1 MKKIAVIGSGFAG
14 LTSAIELASLG
25 HHVTVFE
32 KNSMVGGRARK
43 FQSNGFTFDMGPS
56 WYWMPD
62 VFDKFFAR
70 HGKKVEHYY
79 KLLKLDPGFS
89 VVYGKDNTI
98 NVPASFDELVALFED
113 IEKGSGT
120 KLKKFLKK
128 AEVKYKIGMDSLV
141 YKPSHSIFEFIN
153 LKVLIGVLHLNVFS
167 NFRSYVKKYF
177 SDSRLTRLMEF
188 PVLFLGATPQNT
200 PALYSLM
207 NYSAFSQGTFYP
219 MGGFHEII
227 LGLSKLAKEKGV
239 VINCNSNVDKINV
252 VNRKA
257 NEIIVNGEKL
267 LFDGVIAAAD
277 YNHVEQKLL
286 DKPFRNYSPEYWENR
301 EMSPS
306 SLLFYVGIDKRLNN
320 LQHHNLFFDTD
331 FDQHANEIYDNPQ
344 WPKNPLFYLSCP
356 SITDSSLAP
365 EGNENLMFLIPLA
378 PGLEDTN
385 EMREKYFD
393 IVLKRLKD
401 LTGNDIQKN
410 IIFKKSYCVNDFE
423 NDYNSFKGNAY
434 GLANTL
440 KQTAVLKPRMRNKK
454 VKNLYYAGQLTVP
467 GPGVPPSI
475 ISGQI
480 AAIEIDKYLNKLP

>member
-25 HHVTVFE
+25 YKVTVLE
-32 KNSMVGGRARK
+32 KNSTPGGRARK
-43 FQSNGFTFDMGPS
+43 FESNGFTFDMGPS

-70 HGKKVEHYY
+70 HGKKVEDYY
-79 KLLKLDPGFS
+79 NLLKLDPGFS

-98 NVPASFDELVALFED
+98 DVPASFEELVALFEN
-113 IEKGSGT
+113 IEKGSGSR
-120 KLKKFLKK
+120 LKKFLKR
-128 AEVKYKIGMDSLV
+128 AAVKYKIGMDSLV

-153 LKVLIGVLHLNVFS
+153 LKVLIGVLYLDVFS

-207 NYSAFSQGTFYP
+207 NYSAFSQGTYYP

-227 LGLSKLAKEKGV
+227 IGLSKLAKEKGV
-239 VINCNSNVDKINV
+239 IINCDSNVEKINV
-252 VNRKA
+252 VNGKVE
-257 NEIIVNGEKL
+257 NIVVNGEKL
-267 LFDGVIAAAD
+267 LFDGVIASAD
-277 YNHVEQKLL
+277 YHHVEQKLL
-286 DKPFRNYSPEYWENR
+286 EKPFRNYTTEYWEKR

-306 SLLFYVGIDKRLNN
+306 SLLFYVGLDKRLNN
-320 LQHHNLFFDTD
+320 LQHHNLFFDAD
-331 FDQHANEIYDNPQ
+331 FDQHAKEIYDNPK

-356 SITDSSLAP
+356 SITDPSLAP
-365 EGNENLMFLIPLA
+365 KGNENLMFLIPLA

-401 LTGNDIQKN
+401 LTGNDIEKN

-423 NDYNSFKGNAY
+423 KDFNSFKGNAY

-440 KQTAVLKPRMRNKK
+440 RQTAVLKPRMKNKK
-454 VKNLYYAGQLTVP
+454 IKNLYYTGQLTVP

-480 AAIEIDKYLNKLP
+480 AAIEIDKYLNKL

>member
-1 MKKIAVIGSGFAG
+1 MKRIAVIGSGFAG
-14 LTSAIELASLG
+14 LTSAIELASIG
-25 HHVTVFE
+25 YQVTLFE
-32 KNSMVGGRARK
+32 KNSSIGGRARK
-43 FQSNGFTFDMGPS
+43 FESNGFTFDMGPS

-70 HGKKVEHYY
+70 HGKKVGDYY
-79 KLLKLDPGFS
+79 NLLKLDPGFS

-98 NVPASFDELVALFED
+98 NIPASFEELIALFEN
-113 IEKGSGT
+113 IEKGSGS

-128 AEVKYKIGMDSLV
+128 AAVKYKIGMDSLV

-153 LKVLIGVLHLNVFS
+153 LKVLIGVLYLDVFS

-207 NYSAFSQGTFYP
+207 NYSAFSQGTYYP

-227 LGLSKLAKEKGV
+227 IGLSKLAKEKGV
-239 VINCNSNVDKINV
+239 IINCDSNVEKLNV
-252 VNRKA
+252 VNGKIE
-257 NEIIVNGEKL
+257 NIVVNGKKL
-267 LFDGVIAAAD
+267 LFDGVIASAD
-277 YNHVEQKLL
+277 YHHVEQKLL
-286 DKPFRNYSPEYWENR
+286 EKPFRNYSIEYWQSR

-306 SLLFYVGIDKRLNN
+306 SLLFYVGVDKRLNN
-320 LQHHNLFFDTD
+320 LQHHNLFFDAD
-331 FDQHANEIYDNPQ
+331 FDQHAKEIYDNPK

-356 SITDSSLAP
+356 SITDPSLAP
-365 EGNENLMFLIPLA
+365 KGNENLMFLIPLA

-393 IVLKRLKD
+393 IVLKRLRD
-401 LTGNDIQKN
+401 LTGNDIEKN
-410 IIFKKSYCVNDFE
+410 ITFKKSYCVNDFE
-423 NDYNSFKGNAY
+423 KDYNSYKGNAY

-440 KQTAVLKPRMRNKK
+440 RQTAVLKPRMRNKK
-454 VKNLYYAGQLTVP
+454 IKNLYYTGQLTVP

-480 AAIEIDKYLNKLP
+480 AAIEIDKYLNKL

>member
-25 HHVTVFE
+25 YQVTVFE
-32 KNSMVGGRARK
+32 KNSTLGGRARK
-43 FQSNGFTFDMGPS
+43 FETNGFTFDMGPS

-70 HGKKVEHYY
+70 HGKKVEDYY
-79 KLLKLDPGFS
+79 NLLKLDPGFS

-98 NVPASFDELVALFED
+98 DVPASLEELVALFEN
-113 IEKGSGT
+113 IEKGSGSR
-120 KLKKFLKK
+120 LKKFLKK
-128 AEVKYKIGMDSLV
+128 AAKKYNIGMDSLV
-141 YKPSHSIFEFIN
+141 YKPSHSIFEFFN
-153 LKVLIGVLHLNVFS
+153 LKVLIGVLYLDVFS

-207 NYSAFSQGTFYP
+207 NYSAFSQGTYYP

-239 VINCNSNVDKINV
+239 IINCDSNVDRLN
-252 VNRKA
+252 
-257 NEIIVNGEKL
+257 IVNGNVENVVVNEEKL
-267 LFDGVIAAAD
+267 FFDGIIASAD
-277 YNHVEQKLL
+277 YHHVEQKLL
-286 DKPFRNYSPEYWENR
+286 DKPFRNYSTEYWDKR

-306 SLLFYVGIDKRLNN
+306 SLLFYVGVDKRLNN
-320 LQHHNLFFDTD
+320 LQHHNLFFDAD
-331 FDQHANEIYDNPQ
+331 FDQHAKEIYDNPK

-356 SITDSSLAP
+356 SITDPSLAP
-365 EGNENLMFLIPLA
+365 KGNENLMFLIPLA

-401 LTGNDIQKN
+401 LTGNDIEKN

-423 NDYNSFKGNAY
+423 KDYNSFKGNAY

-440 KQTAVLKPRMRNKK
+440 RQTAVLKPRMRNKK
-454 VKNLYYAGQLTVP
+454 IKNLYYTGQLTVP

-480 AAIEIDKYLNKLP
+480 AAIEIDKYLNKL

>member
-25 HHVTVFE
+25 YKVTVLE
-32 KNSMVGGRARK
+32 KNSTLGGRARK
-43 FQSNGFTFDMGPS
+43 FKSNGFTFDMGPS

-70 HGKKVEHYY
+70 HEKKVEDYY
-79 KLLKLDPGFS
+79 NLLKLDPGFS

-98 NVPASFDELVALFED
+98 DVPASFEELVALFEN
-113 IEKGSGT
+113 IEKGSGSR
-120 KLKKFLKK
+120 LKKFLKR
-128 AEVKYKIGMDSLV
+128 AAVKYKIGMDSLV

-153 LKVLIGVLHLNVFS
+153 LKVLIGVLYLDVFS

-207 NYSAFSQGTFYP
+207 NYSAFSQGTYYP

-227 LGLSKLAKEKGV
+227 IGLSKLAKEKGV
-239 VINCNSNVDKINV
+239 IINCDSNVEKINV
-252 VNRKA
+252 VNGKVE
-257 NEIIVNGEKL
+257 NIVVNGEKL
-267 LFDGVIAAAD
+267 LFDGVIASAD
-277 YNHVEQKLL
+277 YHHVEQKLL
-286 DKPFRNYSPEYWENR
+286 EKPFRNYTTEYWEKR

-306 SLLFYVGIDKRLNN
+306 SLLFYVGLDKRLNN
-320 LQHHNLFFDTD
+320 LQHHNLFFDAD
-331 FDQHANEIYDNPQ
+331 FDQHAKEIYDNPK

-356 SITDSSLAP
+356 SITDPSLAP
-365 EGNENLMFLIPLA
+365 KGNENLMFLIPLA

-401 LTGNDIQKN
+401 LTGNDIEKN

-423 NDYNSFKGNAY
+423 KDYNSFKGNAY

-440 KQTAVLKPRMRNKK
+440 RQTAVLKPRMRNKK
-454 VKNLYYAGQLTVP
+454 IKNLYYTGQLTVP

-480 AAIEIDKYLNKLP
+480 AAIEIDKYLNKL

>member
-25 HHVTVFE
+25 YKVTVLE
-32 KNSMVGGRARK
+32 KNSTPGGRARK
-43 FQSNGFTFDMGPS
+43 FETNGFTFDMGPS

-70 HGKKVEHYY
+70 HGKKVEDYY
-79 KLLKLDPGFS
+79 NLLKLDPGFS

-98 NVPASFDELVALFED
+98 EVPASFEELVALFEN
-113 IEKGSGT
+113 IEQGSGSR
-120 KLKKFLKK
+120 LKKFLKK
-128 AEVKYKIGMDSLV
+128 AAVKYKIGMDSLV

-153 LKVLIGVLHLNVFS
+153 LKVLIGVLYLDVFS

-207 NYSAFSQGTFYP
+207 NYSAFSQGTYYP

-227 LGLSKLAKEKGV
+227 IGLSKLAKEKGV
-239 VINCNSNVDKINV
+239 IINCDSNVEKLNV
-252 VNRKA
+252 VNGKVE
-257 NEIIVNGEKL
+257 NVVVNGEKL
-267 LFDGVIAAAD
+267 LFDGVIASAD
-277 YNHVEQKLL
+277 YHHVEQKLL
-286 DKPFRNYSPEYWENR
+286 EKPFRNYTTEYWDNR

-306 SLLFYVGIDKRLNN
+306 SLLFYVGVDKRLNN
-320 LQHHNLFFDTD
+320 LNHHNLFFDAD
-331 FDQHANEIYDNPQ
+331 FDQHAKEIYDNPK

-356 SITDSSLAP
+356 SITDPSLAP
-365 EGNENLMFLIPLA
+365 KGNENLMFLIPLA

-401 LTGNDIQKN
+401 LTGNDIKKN

-423 NDYNSFKGNAY
+423 KDYNSFKGNAY

-440 KQTAVLKPRMRNKK
+440 RQTAVLKPRMRNKK
-454 VKNLYYAGQLTVP
+454 IKNLYYTGQLTVP

-480 AAIEIDKYLNKLP
+480 AAIEIDKYLNKL

>member
-25 HHVTVFE
+25 YKVTVLE
-32 KNSMVGGRARK
+32 KNTTLGGRARK
-43 FQSNGFTFDMGPS
+43 FETNGFTFDMGPS

-70 HGKKVEHYY
+70 HGKKVEDYY
-79 KLLKLDPGFS
+79 NLLKLDPGFS

-98 NVPASFDELVALFED
+98 DVPASFEELVALFEN
-113 IEKGSGT
+113 IEKGSGSR
-120 KLKKFLKK
+120 LKKFLKK
-128 AEVKYKIGMDSLV
+128 AAVKYKIGMDSLV

-153 LKVLIGVLHLNVFS
+153 LKVLIGVLHLDVFS

-207 NYSAFSQGTFYP
+207 NYSAFSQGTYYP

-227 LGLSKLAKEKGV
+227 IGLSKLAKEKGV
-239 VINCNSNVDKINV
+239 IINCDSNVEKINV
-252 VNRKA
+252 VNGKVE
-257 NEIIVNGEKL
+257 NIVVNGEKL
-267 LFDGVIAAAD
+267 LFDGVIASAD
-277 YNHVEQKLL
+277 YHHVEQKLL
-286 DKPFRNYSPEYWENR
+286 EKPFRNYTTEYWEKR

-306 SLLFYVGIDKRLNN
+306 SLLFYVGLDKRLNN
-320 LQHHNLFFDTD
+320 LQHHNLFFDAD
-331 FDQHANEIYDNPQ
+331 FDQHAKEIYDNPK

-356 SITDSSLAP
+356 SITDPSLAP
-365 EGNENLMFLIPLA
+365 KGNENLMFLIPLA

-401 LTGNDIQKN
+401 LTGNDIEKN

-423 NDYNSFKGNAY
+423 KDYNSFKGNAY

-440 KQTAVLKPRMRNKK
+440 RQTAVLKPRMRNKK
-454 VKNLYYAGQLTVP
+454 IKNLYYTGQLTVP

-480 AAIEIDKYLNKLP
+480 AAIEIDKYLNKL

>member
-286 DKPFRNYSPEYWENR
+286 DKQFRNYSPEYWENR

>member
-1 MKKIAVIGSGFAG
+1 LKKIAVIGSGFAG

-25 HHVTVFE
+25 YKVTVLE
-32 KNSMVGGRARK
+32 KNSTPGGRARK
-43 FQSNGFTFDMGPS
+43 FESNGFTFDMGPS

-70 HGKKVEHYY
+70 HGKKVEDYY
-79 KLLKLDPGFS
+79 NLLKLDPGFS

-98 NVPASFDELVALFED
+98 DVPASFEELVALFEN
-113 IEKGSGT
+113 IEKGSGSR
-120 KLKKFLKK
+120 LKKFLKR
-128 AEVKYKIGMDSLV
+128 AAVKYKIGMDSLV

-153 LKVLIGVLHLNVFS
+153 LKVLIGVLYLDVFS

-207 NYSAFSQGTFYP
+207 NYSAFSQGTYYP

-227 LGLSKLAKEKGV
+227 IGLSKLAKEKGV
-239 VINCNSNVDKINV
+239 IINCDSNVEKINV
-252 VNRKA
+252 VNGKVE
-257 NEIIVNGEKL
+257 NIVVNGEKL
-267 LFDGVIAAAD
+267 LFDGVIASAD
-277 YNHVEQKLL
+277 YHHVEQKLL
-286 DKPFRNYSPEYWENR
+286 EKPFRNYTTEYWEKR

-306 SLLFYVGIDKRLNN
+306 SLLFYVGLDKRLNN
-320 LQHHNLFFDTD
+320 LQHHNLFFDAD
-331 FDQHANEIYDNPQ
+331 FDLHAKEIYDNPK

-356 SITDSSLAP
+356 SITDPSLAP
-365 EGNENLMFLIPLA
+365 KGNENLMFLIPLA

-401 LTGNDIQKN
+401 LTGNDIEKN

-423 NDYNSFKGNAY
+423 KDYNSFKGNAY

-440 KQTAVLKPRMRNKK
+440 RQTAVLKPRMKNKK
-454 VKNLYYAGQLTVP
+454 IKNLYYTGQLTVP

-480 AAIEIDKYLNKLP
+480 AAIEIDKYLNKL

>member
-1 MKKIAVIGSGFAG
+1 LKKIAVIGSGFAG

-56 WYWMPD
+56 WYWMPH
-62 VFDKFFAR
+62 VYDKFFAR
-70 HGKKVEHYY
+70 HGKKVEDYY

-98 NVPASFDELVALFED
+98 NVPASFEELVALFED
-113 IEKGSGT
+113 IEKGSGA

-207 NYSAFSQGTFYP
+207 NYSAFFQGTFYP

-286 DKPFRNYSPEYWENR
+286 DKQFRNYSPEYWENR

-306 SLLFYVGIDKRLNN
+306 SLLFYVGIDKRLKN

>member
-14 LTSAIELASLG
+14 LTSAIELASLDYK
-25 HHVTVFE
+25 VTVLE
-32 KNSMVGGRARK
+32 KNSTPGGRARK
-43 FQSNGFTFDMGPS
+43 FKSNGFTFDMGPS

-70 HGKKVEHYY
+70 HGKKVKDYY
-79 KLLKLDPGFS
+79 NLLKLDPGFS
-89 VVYGKDNTI
+89 VVYGKDSTI
-98 NVPASFDELVALFED
+98 DVPASFEELFALFEN
-113 IEKGSGT
+113 IEKGSGSR
-120 KLKKFLKK
+120 LKKFLKR
-128 AEVKYKIGMDSLV
+128 AAVKYKIGMDSLV

-153 LKVLIGVLHLNVFS
+153 LKVLIGVLYLDVFS

-207 NYSAFSQGTFYP
+207 NYSAFSQGTYYP

-227 LGLSKLAKEKGV
+227 IGLSKLAKEKGV
-239 VINCNSNVDKINV
+239 IINCNSNVEKINV
-252 VNRKA
+252 VNGKVE
-257 NEIIVNGEKL
+257 NIVVNGEKL
-267 LFDGVIAAAD
+267 LFDGVIASAD
-277 YNHVEQKLL
+277 YHHVEQKLL
-286 DKPFRNYSPEYWENR
+286 EKPFRNYTTEYWKKR

-306 SLLFYVGIDKRLNN
+306 SLLFYVGLDKRLNN
-320 LQHHNLFFDTD
+320 LQHHNLFFDAD
-331 FDQHANEIYDNPQ
+331 FDQHAKEIYDNPK

-356 SITDSSLAP
+356 SITDPSLAP
-365 EGNENLMFLIPLA
+365 KGNENLMFLIPLA

-401 LTGNDIQKN
+401 LTGNDIEKN

-423 NDYNSFKGNAY
+423 KDYNSFKGNAY

-440 KQTAVLKPRMRNKK
+440 RQTAVLKPRMRNKK
-454 VKNLYYAGQLTVP
+454 IKNLYYTGQLTVP

-480 AAIEIDKYLNKLP
+480 AAIEIDKYLNKL

>member
-25 HHVTVFE
+25 YKVTVLE
-32 KNSMVGGRARK
+32 KNSTPGGRARK
-43 FQSNGFTFDMGPS
+43 FESNGFTFDMGPS

-70 HGKKVEHYY
+70 HGKKVEDYY
-79 KLLKLDPGFS
+79 NLLKLDPGFS

-98 NVPASFDELVALFED
+98 DVPASFEELVALFEN
-113 IEKGSGT
+113 IEKGSGSR
-120 KLKKFLKK
+120 LKKFLKR
-128 AEVKYKIGMDSLV
+128 AAVKYKIGMDSLV

-153 LKVLIGVLHLNVFS
+153 LKVLIGVLYLDVFS

-207 NYSAFSQGTFYP
+207 NYSAFSQGTYYP

-227 LGLSKLAKEKGV
+227 IGLSKLAKEKGV
-239 VINCNSNVDKINV
+239 IINCDSNVEKINV
-252 VNRKA
+252 VNGKVE
-257 NEIIVNGEKL
+257 NIVVNGEKL
-267 LFDGVIAAAD
+267 LFDGVIASAD
-277 YNHVEQKLL
+277 YHHVEQKLL
-286 DKPFRNYSPEYWENR
+286 EKPFRNYTTEYWEKR

-306 SLLFYVGIDKRLNN
+306 SLLFYVGLDKRLNN
-320 LQHHNLFFDTD
+320 LQHHNLFFDAD
-331 FDQHANEIYDNPQ
+331 FDQHAKEIYDNPK

-356 SITDSSLAP
+356 SITDPSLAP
-365 EGNENLMFLIPLA
+365 KGNENLMFLIPLA

-401 LTGNDIQKN
+401 LTGNDIEKN

-423 NDYNSFKGNAY
+423 KDYNSFKGNAY

-440 KQTAVLKPRMRNKK
+440 RQTAVLKPRMKNKK
-454 VKNLYYAGQLTVP
+454 IKNLYYTGQLTVP

-480 AAIEIDKYLNKLP
+480 AAIEIDK

>member
-25 HHVTVFE
+25 YKVTVLE
-32 KNSMVGGRARK
+32 KNSTPGGRARK
-43 FQSNGFTFDMGPS
+43 FESNGFTFDMGPS

-70 HGKKVEHYY
+70 HGKKVEDYY
-79 KLLKLDPGFS
+79 NLLKLDPGFS

-98 NVPASFDELVALFED
+98 DVPASFEELVALFEN
-113 IEKGSGT
+113 IEKGSGSR
-120 KLKKFLKK
+120 LKKFLKR
-128 AEVKYKIGMDSLV
+128 AAVKYKIGMDSLV

-153 LKVLIGVLHLNVFS
+153 LKVLIGVLYLDVFS

-207 NYSAFSQGTFYP
+207 NYSAFSQGTYYP

-227 LGLSKLAKEKGV
+227 IGLSKLAKEKGV
-239 VINCNSNVDKINV
+239 IINCDSNVEKINV
-252 VNRKA
+252 VNGKVE
-257 NEIIVNGEKL
+257 NIVVNGEKL
-267 LFDGVIAAAD
+267 LFDGVIASAD
-277 YNHVEQKLL
+277 YHHIEQKLL
-286 DKPFRNYSPEYWENR
+286 EKPFRNYTTEYWEKR

-306 SLLFYVGIDKRLNN
+306 SLLFYVGLDKRLNN
-320 LQHHNLFFDTD
+320 LQHHNLFFDAD
-331 FDQHANEIYDNPQ
+331 FDQHAKEIYDNPK

-356 SITDSSLAP
+356 SITDPSLAP
-365 EGNENLMFLIPLA
+365 KGNENLMFLIPLA

-401 LTGNDIQKN
+401 LTGNDIEKN

-423 NDYNSFKGNAY
+423 KDYNSFKGNAY

-440 KQTAVLKPRMRNKK
+440 RQTAVLKPRMRNKK
-454 VKNLYYAGQLTVP
+454 IKNLYYTGQLTVP

-480 AAIEIDKYLNKLP
+480 AAIEIDKYLNKL

>member
-25 HHVTVFE
+25 YKVTVLE
-32 KNSMVGGRARK
+32 KNSTPGGRARK
-43 FQSNGFTFDMGPS
+43 FESNGFTFDMGPS

-70 HGKKVEHYY
+70 HGKKVEDYY
-79 KLLKLDPGFS
+79 NLLKLDPGFS

-98 NVPASFDELVALFED
+98 DVPASFEELVALFEN
-113 IEKGSGT
+113 IEKGSGSR
-120 KLKKFLKK
+120 LKKFLKR
-128 AEVKYKIGMDSLV
+128 AAVKYKIGMDSLV

-153 LKVLIGVLHLNVFS
+153 LKVLIGVLYLDVFS

-207 NYSAFSQGTFYP
+207 NYSAFSQGTYYP

-227 LGLSKLAKEKGV
+227 IGLSKLAKEKGV
-239 VINCNSNVDKINV
+239 IINCDSNVEKINV
-252 VNRKA
+252 VNGKVE
-257 NEIIVNGEKL
+257 NIVVNGEKL
-267 LFDGVIAAAD
+267 LFDGVIASAD
-277 YNHVEQKLL
+277 YHHVEQKLL
-286 DKPFRNYSPEYWENR
+286 EKPFRNYTTEYWEKR

-306 SLLFYVGIDKRLNN
+306 SLLFYVGLDKRLNN
-320 LQHHNLFFDTD
+320 LQHHNLFFDAD
-331 FDQHANEIYDNPQ
+331 FDQHAKEIYDNPK

-356 SITDSSLAP
+356 SITDPSLAP
-365 EGNENLMFLIPLA
+365 KGNENLMFLIPLA

-401 LTGNDIQKN
+401 LTGNDIEKN

-423 NDYNSFKGNAY
+423 KDYNSFKGNAY

-440 KQTAVLKPRMRNKK
+440 RQTAVLKPRMRNKK
-454 VKNLYYAGQLTVP
+454 IKNLYYTGQLTVP

-480 AAIEIDKYLNKLP
+480 AAIEIDKYLNKL

>member
-32 KNSMVGGRARK
+32 KNSTVGGRARK

-70 HGKKVEHYY
+70 HGKKVEDYY

-89 VVYGKDNTI
+89 VIYGKDNTI
-98 NVPASFDELVALFED
+98 NVPASFDELVALFEN
-113 IEKGSGT
+113 IEKGSGS
-120 KLKKFLKK
+120 KLKKFFKK
-128 AEVKYKIGMDSLV
+128 AEVKYNIGMDSLV

-188 PVLFLGATPQNT
+188 PVLFLGATPENT

-207 NYSAFSQGTFYP
+207 NYSAFCQGTFYP

-227 LGLSKLAKEKGV
+227 LGLSKLAREKGV

-267 LFDGVIAAAD
+267 LFDGVIASAD
-277 YNHVEQKLL
+277 YHHVEQKLL
-286 DKPFRNYSPEYWENR
+286 EKPFRNYTTEYWEKR

-306 SLLFYVGIDKRLNN
+306 SLLFYVGLDKKLNN
-320 LQHHNLFFDTD
+320 LQHHNLFFDAD
-331 FDQHANEIYDNPQ
+331 FDQHAKEIYDNPK

-356 SITDSSLAP
+356 SITDPSLAP
-365 EGNENLMFLIPLA
+365 KGNENLMFLIPLA

-401 LTGNDIQKN
+401 LTGNDIEKN

-423 NDYNSFKGNAY
+423 KDYNSFKGNAY

-440 KQTAVLKPRMRNKK
+440 RQTAVLKPRMRNKK
-454 VKNLYYAGQLTVP
+454 IKNLYYTGQLTVP

-480 AAIEIDKYLNKLP
+480 AAIEIDKYLNKL

>member
-25 HHVTVFE
+25 YKVTVLE
-32 KNSMVGGRARK
+32 KHSTLGGRARK
-43 FQSNGFTFDMGPS
+43 FKSNGFTFDMGPS

-70 HGKKVEHYY
+70 HEKKVEDYY
-79 KLLKLDPGFS
+79 NLLKLDPGFS

-98 NVPASFDELVALFED
+98 DVPASFEELVALFEN
-113 IEKGSGT
+113 IEKGSGSR
-120 KLKKFLKK
+120 LKKFLKR
-128 AEVKYKIGMDSLV
+128 AAVKYKIGMDSLV

-153 LKVLIGVLHLNVFS
+153 LKVLIGVLYLDVFS

-207 NYSAFSQGTFYP
+207 NYSAFSQGTYYP

-227 LGLSKLAKEKGV
+227 IGLSKLAKEKGV
-239 VINCNSNVDKINV
+239 IINCDSNVEKINV
-252 VNRKA
+252 VNGKVE
-257 NEIIVNGEKL
+257 NIVVNGEKL
-267 LFDGVIAAAD
+267 SFDGVIASAD
-277 YNHVEQKLL
+277 YHHVEQKLL
-286 DKPFRNYSPEYWENR
+286 EKPFRNYTTEYWDKR

-306 SLLFYVGIDKRLNN
+306 SLLFYVGLDKRLNN
-320 LQHHNLFFDTD
+320 LQHHNLFFDAD
-331 FDQHANEIYDNPQ
+331 FDQHAKEIYDNPK

-356 SITDSSLAP
+356 SITDPSLAP
-365 EGNENLMFLIPLA
+365 KGNENLMFLIPLA

-401 LTGNDIQKN
+401 LTGNDIEKN

-423 NDYNSFKGNAY
+423 KDYNSFKGNAY

-440 KQTAVLKPRMRNKK
+440 RQTAVLKPRMRNKK
-454 VKNLYYAGQLTVP
+454 IKNLYYTGQLTVP

-480 AAIEIDKYLNKLP
+480 AAIEIDKYLNKL

>member
-25 HHVTVFE
+25 YKVTVLE
-32 KNSMVGGRARK
+32 KNSTPGGRARK
-43 FQSNGFTFDMGPS
+43 FESNGFTFDMGPS

-70 HGKKVEHYY
+70 HGKKVEDYY
-79 KLLKLDPGFS
+79 NLLKLDPGFS

-98 NVPASFDELVALFED
+98 DVPASFEELVALFEN
-113 IEKGSGT
+113 IEKGSGSR
-120 KLKKFLKK
+120 LKKFLKR
-128 AEVKYKIGMDSLV
+128 AAVKYKIGMDSLV

-153 LKVLIGVLHLNVFS
+153 LKVLIGVLYLDVFS

-207 NYSAFSQGTFYP
+207 NYSAFSQGTYYP

-227 LGLSKLAKEKGV
+227 IGLSKLAKEKGV
-239 VINCNSNVDKINV
+239 IINCDSNVEKINV
-252 VNRKA
+252 VNGKVE
-257 NEIIVNGEKL
+257 NIVVNGEKL
-267 LFDGVIAAAD
+267 LFDGVIASAD
-277 YNHVEQKLL
+277 YHHVEQKLL
-286 DKPFRNYSPEYWENR
+286 EKPFRNYTTEYWEKR

-306 SLLFYVGIDKRLNN
+306 SLLFYVGLDKRLNN
-320 LQHHNLFFDTD
+320 LQHHNLFFDAD
-331 FDQHANEIYDNPQ
+331 FDLHAKEIYDNPK

-356 SITDSSLAP
+356 SITDPSLAP
-365 EGNENLMFLIPLA
+365 KGNENLMFLIPLA

-401 LTGNDIQKN
+401 LTGNDIEKN

-423 NDYNSFKGNAY
+423 KDYNSFKGNAY

-440 KQTAVLKPRMRNKK
+440 RQTAVLKPRMKNKK
-454 VKNLYYAGQLTVP
+454 IKNLYYTGQLTVP

-480 AAIEIDKYLNKLP
+480 AAIEIDKYLNKL

>member
-25 HHVTVFE
+25 YKVTVLE
-32 KNSMVGGRARK
+32 KNSTPGGRARK
-43 FQSNGFTFDMGPS
+43 FESNGFIFDMGPS

-70 HGKKVEHYY
+70 HGKKVEDYY
-79 KLLKLDPGFS
+79 NLLKLDPGFS

-98 NVPASFDELVALFED
+98 DVPASFEELVALFEN
-113 IEKGSGT
+113 IEKGSGSR
-120 KLKKFLKK
+120 LKRFLKR
-128 AEVKYKIGMDSLV
+128 AAVKYKIGMDSLV

-153 LKVLIGVLHLNVFS
+153 LKVLIGVLYLDVFS

-207 NYSAFSQGTFYP
+207 NYSAFSQGTYYP

-227 LGLSKLAKEKGV
+227 IGLSKLAKEKGV
-239 VINCNSNVDKINV
+239 IINCDSNVEKINV
-252 VNRKA
+252 VNGKVE
-257 NEIIVNGEKL
+257 NIVVNGEKL
-267 LFDGVIAAAD
+267 LFDGVIASAD
-277 YNHVEQKLL
+277 YHHVEQKLL
-286 DKPFRNYSPEYWENR
+286 EKPFRNYTTEYWEKR

-306 SLLFYVGIDKRLNN
+306 SLLFYVGLDKRLNN
-320 LQHHNLFFDTD
+320 LQHHNLFFDAD
-331 FDQHANEIYDNPQ
+331 FDQHAKEIYDNPK

-356 SITDSSLAP
+356 SITDPSLAP
-365 EGNENLMFLIPLA
+365 KGNENLMFLIPLA

-401 LTGNDIQKN
+401 LTGNDIEKN

-423 NDYNSFKGNAY
+423 KDYNSFKGNAY

-440 KQTAVLKPRMRNKK
+440 RQTAVLKPRMRNKK
-454 VKNLYYAGQLTVP
+454 IKNLYYTGQLTVP

-480 AAIEIDKYLNKLP
+480 AAIEIDKYLNKL

>member
-25 HHVTVFE
+25 YKVTVLE
-32 KNSMVGGRARK
+32 KNSTPGGRARK
-43 FQSNGFTFDMGPS
+43 FESNGFTFDMGPS

-70 HGKKVEHYY
+70 HGKKVEDYY
-79 KLLKLDPGFS
+79 NLLKLDPGFS

-98 NVPASFDELVALFED
+98 DVPASFEELVALFEN
-113 IEKGSGT
+113 IEKGSGSR
-120 KLKKFLKK
+120 LKRFLKR
-128 AEVKYKIGMDSLV
+128 AAVKYKIGMDSLV

-153 LKVLIGVLHLNVFS
+153 LKVLIGVLYLDVFS

-207 NYSAFSQGTFYP
+207 NYSAFSQGTYYP

-227 LGLSKLAKEKGV
+227 IGLSKLAKEKGV
-239 VINCNSNVDKINV
+239 IINCDSNVEKINV
-252 VNRKA
+252 VNGKVE
-257 NEIIVNGEKL
+257 NIVVNGEKL
-267 LFDGVIAAAD
+267 LFDGVIASAD
-277 YNHVEQKLL
+277 YHHIEQKLL
-286 DKPFRNYSPEYWENR
+286 EKPFRNYTTEYWEKR

-306 SLLFYVGIDKRLNN
+306 SLLFYVGLDKRLNN
-320 LQHHNLFFDTD
+320 LQHHNLFFDAD
-331 FDQHANEIYDNPQ
+331 FDQHAKEIYDNPK

-356 SITDSSLAP
+356 SITDPSLAP
-365 EGNENLMFLIPLA
+365 KGNENLMFLIPLA

-401 LTGNDIQKN
+401 LTGNDIEKN

-423 NDYNSFKGNAY
+423 KDYNSFKGNAY

-440 KQTAVLKPRMRNKK
+440 RQTAVLKPRMRNKK
-454 VKNLYYAGQLTVP
+454 IKNLYYTGQLTVP

-480 AAIEIDKYLNKLP
+480 AAIEIDKYLNKL

>member
-1 MKKIAVIGSGFAG
+1 MKKIAIIGSGFAG
-14 LTSAIELASLG
+14 LTSAIELSSLG

-32 KNSMVGGRARK
+32 KNSTPGGRARK
-43 FQSNGFTFDMGPS
+43 FETNGFTFDMGPS

-70 HGKKVEHYY
+70 HGKKVEDYY
-79 KLLKLDPGFS
+79 NLLKLDPGFS

-98 NVPASFDELVALFED
+98 DVPASFEELVALFEN
-113 IEKGSGT
+113 IEKGSGSR
-120 KLKKFLKK
+120 LIKFLKR
-128 AEVKYKIGMDSLV
+128 AAVKYKIGMDSLV

-153 LKVLIGVLHLNVFS
+153 LKVLIGVLYLDVFS

-207 NYSAFSQGTFYP
+207 NYSAFSQGTYYP

-227 LGLSKLAKEKGV
+227 IGLSKLAKEKGV
-239 VINCNSNVDKINV
+239 IINCDSNVEKINV
-252 VNRKA
+252 VNGKVE
-257 NEIIVNGEKL
+257 NIVVNGEKL
-267 LFDGVIAAAD
+267 LFDGVIASAD
-277 YNHVEQKLL
+277 YHHVEQKLL
-286 DKPFRNYSPEYWENR
+286 EKPFRNYTTEYWEKR

-306 SLLFYVGIDKRLNN
+306 SLLFYVGLDKRLNN
-320 LQHHNLFFDTD
+320 LQHHNLFFDAD
-331 FDQHANEIYDNPQ
+331 FDQHAKEIYDNPK

-356 SITDSSLAP
+356 SITDPSLAP
-365 EGNENLMFLIPLA
+365 KGNENLMFLIPLA

-401 LTGNDIQKN
+401 LTGNDIEKN

-423 NDYNSFKGNAY
+423 KDYNSFKGNAY

-454 VKNLYYAGQLTVP
+454 IKNLYYTGQLTVP

-480 AAIEIDKYLNKLP
+480 AAIEIDKYLNKL

>member
-14 LTSAIELASLG
+14 LTSAIELASIG
-25 HHVTVFE
+25 YQVTLFE
-32 KNSMVGGRARK
+32 KNSSIGGRARK
-43 FQSNGFTFDMGPS
+43 FESNGFTFDMGPS

-70 HGKKVEHYY
+70 HGKKVGDYY
-79 KLLKLDPGFS
+79 NLLKLDPGFS

-98 NVPASFDELVALFED
+98 NIPASFEELVALFEN
-113 IEKGSGT
+113 IEKGSGS

-128 AEVKYKIGMDSLV
+128 AAVKYKIGMDSLV

-153 LKVLIGVLHLNVFS
+153 LKVLIGVLYLDVFS

-207 NYSAFSQGTFYP
+207 NYSAFSQGTYYP

-227 LGLSKLAKEKGV
+227 IGLSKLAKEKGV
-239 VINCNSNVDKINV
+239 IINCDSNVEKLNV
-252 VNRKA
+252 VNGKIE
-257 NEIIVNGEKL
+257 NIVVNGKKL
-267 LFDGVIAAAD
+267 LFDGVIASAD
-277 YNHVEQKLL
+277 YHHVEQKLL
-286 DKPFRNYSPEYWENR
+286 EKPFRNYSIEYWQSR

-306 SLLFYVGIDKRLNN
+306 SLLFYVGVDKRLNN
-320 LQHHNLFFDTD
+320 LQHHNLFFDAD
-331 FDQHANEIYDNPQ
+331 FDQHAKEIYDNPK

-356 SITDSSLAP
+356 SITDPSLAP
-365 EGNENLMFLIPLA
+365 KGNENLMFLIPLA

-393 IVLKRLKD
+393 IVLKRLRD
-401 LTGNDIQKN
+401 LTGNDIEKN

-423 NDYNSFKGNAY
+423 KDYNSYKGNAY

-440 KQTAVLKPRMRNKK
+440 RQTAILKPRMKNKK
-454 VKNLYYAGQLTVP
+454 IKNLYYTGQLTVP

-480 AAIEIDKYLNKLP
+480 AAIEIDKYLNKL

>member
-25 HHVTVFE
+25 YKVTVLE
-32 KNSMVGGRARK
+32 KNSTPGGRARK
-43 FQSNGFTFDMGPS
+43 FESNGFTFDMGPS

-70 HGKKVEHYY
+70 HGKKVEDYY
-79 KLLKLDPGFS
+79 NLLKLDPGFS

-98 NVPASFDELVALFED
+98 DVPASFEELVALFEN
-113 IEKGSGT
+113 IEKGSGSR
-120 KLKKFLKK
+120 LKKFLKR
-128 AEVKYKIGMDSLV
+128 AAVKYKIGMDSLV

-153 LKVLIGVLHLNVFS
+153 LKVLIGVLYLDVFS

-207 NYSAFSQGTFYP
+207 NYSAFSQGTYYP

-227 LGLSKLAKEKGV
+227 IGLSKLAKEKGV
-239 VINCNSNVDKINV
+239 IINCDSNVEKINV
-252 VNRKA
+252 VNGKVE
-257 NEIIVNGEKL
+257 NIVVNGEKL
-267 LFDGVIAAAD
+267 LFDGVIASAD
-277 YNHVEQKLL
+277 YHHVEQKLL
-286 DKPFRNYSPEYWENR
+286 EKPFRNYTTEYWEKR
-301 EMSPS
+301 KMSPS
-306 SLLFYVGIDKRLNN
+306 SLLFYVGLDKRLNN
-320 LQHHNLFFDTD
+320 LQHHNLFFDAD
-331 FDQHANEIYDNPQ
+331 FDQHAKEIYDNPK

-356 SITDSSLAP
+356 SITDPSLAP
-365 EGNENLMFLIPLA
+365 KGNENLMFLIPLA

-401 LTGNDIQKN
+401 LTGNDIEKN

-423 NDYNSFKGNAY
+423 KDYNSFKGNAY

-440 KQTAVLKPRMRNKK
+440 RQTAVLKPRMRNKK
-454 VKNLYYAGQLTVP
+454 IKNLYYTGQLTVP

-480 AAIEIDKYLNKLP
+480 AAIEIDKYLNKL

>member
-1 MKKIAVIGSGFAG
+1 MKKIAVIGSGFSG
-14 LTSAIELASLG
+14 LTSAIELSSLG
-25 HHVTVFE
+25 YHVTIFE
-32 KNSMVGGRARK
+32 KNSTSGGRARK
-43 FQSNGFTFDMGPS
+43 FETNGFTFDMGPS

-70 HGKKVEHYY
+70 HGKKVEEYY
-79 KLLKLDPGFS
+79 NLLKLDPGFS
-89 VVYGKDNTI
+89 VIYGKDNTI
-98 NVPASFDELVALFED
+98 DVPASIEELVTLFEN
-113 IEKGSGT
+113 IEMGSGS

-128 AEVKYKIGMDSLV
+128 AAVKYKIGMDSLV

-153 LKVLIGVLHLNVFS
+153 LKVLSGVLYLDVFS

-188 PVLFLGATPQNT
+188 PVLFLGATPNNT

-207 NYSAFSQGTFYP
+207 NYSAFSQGTYYP

-227 LGLSKLAKEKGV
+227 LGLSRLAEEKGV
-239 VINCNSNVDKINV
+239 VINCNSNVDKLNV
-252 VNRKA
+252 VNGKIE
-257 NEIIVNGEKL
+257 NIVVNGEKL
-267 LFDGVIAAAD
+267 LFDGVIASAD
-277 YNHVEQKLL
+277 YHHVEQKLL
-286 DKPFRNYSPEYWENR
+286 EKPFRNYSTEYWEKR

-306 SLLFYVGIDKRLNN
+306 SLLFYVGVDKRLNN

-331 FDQHANEIYDNPQ
+331 FDQHAKEIYDNPK

-356 SITDSSLAP
+356 SITDPSLAP

-401 LTGNDIQKN
+401 LTGNDIEKN

-423 NDYNSFKGNAY
+423 KDYNSFKGNAY

-440 KQTAVLKPRMRNKK
+440 RQTAVFKPRMRNKK
-454 VKNLYYAGQLTVP
+454 IKNLYYTGQLTVP

-480 AAIEIDKYLNKLP
+480 AAIEIDKYLNKL

>member
-25 HHVTVFE
+25 YKVTVLE
-32 KNSMVGGRARK
+32 KNSTPGGRARK
-43 FQSNGFTFDMGPS
+43 FESNGFTFDMGPS

-70 HGKKVEHYY
+70 HGKKVEDYY
-79 KLLKLDPGFS
+79 NLLKLDPGFS

-98 NVPASFDELVALFED
+98 DVPASFEELVALFEN
-113 IEKGSGT
+113 IEKGSGSR
-120 KLKKFLKK
+120 LKRFLKR
-128 AEVKYKIGMDSLV
+128 AAVKYKIGMDSLV

-153 LKVLIGVLHLNVFS
+153 LKVLIGVLYLDVFS

-207 NYSAFSQGTFYP
+207 NYSAFSQGTYYP

-227 LGLSKLAKEKGV
+227 IGLSKLAKEKGV
-239 VINCNSNVDKINV
+239 IINCDSNVEKINV
-252 VNRKA
+252 VNGKVE
-257 NEIIVNGEKL
+257 NIVVNGEKL
-267 LFDGVIAAAD
+267 SFDGVIASAD
-277 YNHVEQKLL
+277 YHHVEQKLL
-286 DKPFRNYSPEYWENR
+286 EKPFRNYTTEYWEKR

-306 SLLFYVGIDKRLNN
+306 SLLFYVGLDKRLNN
-320 LQHHNLFFDTD
+320 LQHHNLFFDAD
-331 FDQHANEIYDNPQ
+331 FDQHAKEIYDNPK

-356 SITDSSLAP
+356 SITDPSLAP
-365 EGNENLMFLIPLA
+365 KGNENLMFLIPLA

-401 LTGNDIQKN
+401 LTGNDIEKN

-423 NDYNSFKGNAY
+423 KDYNSFKGNAY

-440 KQTAVLKPRMRNKK
+440 RQTAVLKPRMRNKK
-454 VKNLYYAGQLTVP
+454 IKNLYYTGQLTVP

-480 AAIEIDKYLNKLP
+480 AAIEIDKYLNKL